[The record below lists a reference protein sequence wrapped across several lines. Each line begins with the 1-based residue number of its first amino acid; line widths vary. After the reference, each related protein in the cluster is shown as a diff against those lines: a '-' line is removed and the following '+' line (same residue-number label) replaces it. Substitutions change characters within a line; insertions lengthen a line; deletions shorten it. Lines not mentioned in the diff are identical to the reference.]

1 LFPAACFEER
11 GNMLQYLWYQNQK
24 NWKCENWSELHD
36 ILSKILLIAIDDKC
50 SKLKIRD
57 NAATKKNEDLLKS
70 MDLSKMSYETKAI
83 MYCIL
88 QQQKAL
94 NIMVEYFP
102 NLSELLNVKPL
113 MKPLYIR
120 NNPLNLYK
128 EYIDMNIFK

>member
-1 LFPAACFEER
+1 
-11 GNMLQYLWYQNQK
+11 
-24 NWKCENWSELHD
+24 
-36 ILSKILLIAIDDKC
+36 
-50 SKLKIRD
+50 
-57 NAATKKNEDLLKS
+57 
-70 MDLSKMSYETKAI
+70 

-102 NLSELLNVKPL
+102 NLSELLNIKPL